1 MLGAVDAHVA
11 RPERDAEHGL
21 RAARQT
27 RPLVASGNA
36 GPARRTPRVT
46 HRTVGTILCVVSA
59 TSYAATGIFGKL
71 AYDEGLTVSGL
82 LAARFTIA
90 ATVLW
95 ILVAALGRGSRPSR
109 RGAAAGIA
117 LGIVAYTA
125 QTGLFFLALTRLDA
139 GLAVLLVYIAPVLVA
154 VSAVALGRE
163 RLGGAQVIALVV
175 AVCGTAL
182 VATGGGIGRVDGL
195 GMVFAFGCAIA
206 FTAYML
212 LSHAVVG
219 RVNPVALSAS
229 VCTGCAISFLTAA
242 GASGH
247 LPIHTTGT
255 GWLLIAAL
263 ALFSTVIAIT
273 ALAAGTARVGPSTAT
288 ILATFEPVVATV
300 LAVAI
305 LDERLAVIQVVGGLF
320 VVASV
325 VIVSVRR
332 AAPRR
337 P

>member
-1 MLGAVDAHVA
+1 M
-11 RPERDAEHGL
+11 
-21 RAARQT
+21 
-27 RPLVASGNA
+27 S
-36 GPARRTPRVT
+36 
-46 HRTVGTILCVVSA
+46 HRTTGTILCVLSA
-59 TSYAATGIFGKL
+59 CSYGATGIFGKL

-82 LAARFTIA
+82 LAARFAIA
-90 ATVLW
+90 AVALW
-95 ILVAALGRGSRPSR
+95 LLVAVLRRTNRPSR

-117 LGIVAYTA
+117 LGIVAYSA

-154 VSAVALGRE
+154 IAAVVFGRE
-163 RLGGAQVIALVV
+163 RLSRAQVVAVGV

-182 VATGGGIGRVDGL
+182 VATGGGIGHVDGL
-195 GMVFAFGCAIA
+195 GMVFAFGCALA

-219 RVNPVALSAS
+219 RVHPVALSAS

-247 LPIHTTGT
+247 LPIHTTGR
-255 GWLLIAAL
+255 GWLLICAL

-288 ILATFEPVVATV
+288 ILATFEPVIATI
-300 LAVAI
+300 LAVII
-305 LDERLAVIQVVGGLF
+305 LGERLAWLQIVGGLL

-332 AAPRR
+332 AEPVHVT
-337 P
+337 

>member
-1 MLGAVDAHVA
+1 M
-11 RPERDAEHGL
+11 
-21 RAARQT
+21 
-27 RPLVASGNA
+27 
-36 GPARRTPRVT
+36 T
-46 HRTVGTILCVVSA
+46 HRTTGTILCVVSA
-59 TSYAATGIFGKL
+59 TSYGATGIFGKL

-82 LAARFTIA
+82 LAARFSIA
-90 ATVLW
+90 AVVLW
-95 ILVAALGRGSRPSR
+95 LLVASLGRAGRPSR
-109 RGAAAGIA
+109 RGVAAGVG

-139 GLAVLLVYIAPVLVA
+139 GLAVLLVYVAPVLVA
-154 VSAVALGRE
+154 ISAVTLGRE
-163 RLGGAQVIALVV
+163 RLGRAQIVALVV
-175 AVCGTAL
+175 AFCGTAL
-182 VATGGGIGRVDGL
+182 VATGGGIGRVDGI
-195 GMVFAFGCAIA
+195 GMIFAFGCAVA

-255 GWLLIAAL
+255 GWLLISAL
-263 ALFSTVIAIT
+263 ALFSTVIAVT

-305 LDERLAVIQVVGGLF
+305 LDERLAPIQILGGMF

-332 AAPRR
+332 AAPR
-337 P
+337 PA

>member
-1 MLGAVDAHVA
+1 M
-11 RPERDAEHGL
+11 
-21 RAARQT
+21 
-27 RPLVASGNA
+27 
-36 GPARRTPRVT
+36 T

-59 TSYAATGIFGKL
+59 TSYGATGIFGKL

-82 LAARFTIA
+82 LAARFSIA
-90 ATVLW
+90 AIVLW
-95 ILVAALGRGSRPSR
+95 VLVASLGRAGRPSR
-109 RGAAAGIA
+109 RGAAAGIG

-154 VSAVALGRE
+154 VAAVAFGRE
-163 RLGGAQVIALVV
+163 RLVRAQVVALVV
-175 AVCGTAL
+175 AFCGTAL
-182 VATGGGIGRVDGL
+182 VATGGGIGEVDGL
-195 GMVFAFGCAIA
+195 GMVFAFGCAVA

-212 LSHAVVG
+212 LSHAIVG

-247 LPIHTTGT
+247 LPIATSGT
-255 GWLLIAAL
+255 GWLLICAL
-263 ALFSTVIAIT
+263 ALFSTVIAVT
-273 ALAAGTARVGPSTAT
+273 ALAAGTERVGPSTAT

-305 LDERLAVIQVVGGLF
+305 LDERLAVLQVVGGLF
-320 VVASV
+320 VLASV
-325 VIVSVRR
+325 VIVSIRR
-332 AAPRR
+332 ASRLPI